1 MFWVIDN
8 FLMRKNR
15 KLWSLSNSAGSS
27 SVNSSVQFIN
37 NKKKEYVG
45 GVSDDEVQ
53 MHLMAGE
60 SHDTLIEERFGSSS
74 ETESLFRRNGSESG
88 SHK

>member
-8 FLMRKNR
+8 FLMRKSG
-15 KLWSLSNSAGSS
+15 KLWSLSKSNGDSSA
-27 SVNSSVQFIN
+27 NLSVQFL
-37 NKKKEYVG
+37 NKKKGPYVG
-45 GVSDDEVQ
+45 GASDDEVY

-60 SHDTLIEERFGSSS
+60 SNDTLIEERIGSSS

-88 SHK
+88 ANK